1 MKEKVENTEVAL
13 VMLPSPKVI
22 PYCMR
27 VDCSYPD
34 YSVYF
39 EPTADTI
46 RHISENE
53 ECIAPGIADFSNYFE
68 PVAAAC
74 KP

>member
-1 MKEKVENTEVAL
+1 MKERTENDVAL
-13 VMLPSPKVI
+13 VMPPSPEVI

-27 VDCSYPD
+27 VDRSYPD
-34 YSVYF
+34 YGVYF

-46 RHISENE
+46 SHISENE
-53 ECIAPGIADFSNYFE
+53 ERIARDIADFSNYFE

>member
-1 MKEKVENTEVAL
+1 
-13 VMLPSPKVI
+13 
-22 PYCMR
+22 MR
-27 VDCSYPD
+27 VDRSHPD

-46 RHISENE
+46 SHISENE
-53 ECIAPGIADFSNYFE
+53 ERIARDIADFSNYFE